1 MKCTLKLIVAA
12 TTCALLAQSAFA
24 ADNSTKRDEFFWLSE
39 INKASLVINTD
50 EGLLPK
56 SVAGKIANGLQ
67 TVINNGNKENGARP
81 NRVIAFEPYL
91 IKEVGMDATMLHVGR
106 SSQDMHAT
114 YYSAI
119 MRDNVLA
126 VSLKLA
132 DIMQTLN
139 DMAKAN
145 TKTIVPNYT
154 NGVAA
159 QPNSYAHYLQ
169 GFLASFK
176 RDAQRLEEFYARLN
190 LCAMGTTVLNGTG
203 WPLNRDRMAQY
214 LGFDGPV
221 PDAYDAAQ
229 MKPVDEPV
237 EFGAILTSIALHVG
251 SFIEDV
257 SVQYA
262 QPRPWILLQEG
273 GDNTYVSSAMPQ
285 KRNPGLMINV
295 RIAASNVIG
304 QAQTPIYRAHN
315 IVPGMVDAKR
325 VGPNTQ
331 MASETIKMLD
341 TFQRVLKALRIN
353 PERAMEELNN
363 DWTASQEIADV
374 LMREHK
380 LPFRVGH
387 HVASQMV
394 SYAKANNI
402 KPTDFPY
409 DQVKRIYAEVI
420 KKEYPQ
426 ASTECPMSE
435 QEFRKALDPVSIVN
449 NRRTAGGP
457 QVKELQKALDRTDKA
472 IADNRQWALGE
483 QKQIN
488 DSLAKLDK
496 DFKKFLK

>member
-262 QPRPWILLQEG
+262 QPRPWIQLVKAG
-273 GDNTYVSSAMPQ
+273 STYISSAMPQ
-285 KRNPGLMINV
+285 KRNPGLINNCRRNAAV
-295 RIAASNVIG
+295 VISESQNVLLRIHNLNEGMPDARDNEINLEWLCDALNVIETFKG
-304 QAQTPIYRAHN
+304 
-315 IVPGMVDAKR
+315 IVGGMQVSR
-325 VGPNTQ
+325 
-331 MASETIKMLD
+331 
-341 TFQRVLKALRIN
+341 
-353 PERAMEELNN
+353 ERALEELDQ
-363 DWTASQEIADV
+363 DWTCTQNIADMMMIDD
-374 LMREHK
+374 LFD
-380 LPFRVGH
+380 LCF
-387 HVASQMV
+387 
-394 SYAKANNI
+394 I
-402 KPTDFPY
+402 D
-409 DQVKRIYAEVI
+409 
-420 KKEYPQ
+420 
-426 ASTECPMSE
+426 
-435 QEFRKALDPVSIVN
+435 IV
-449 NRRTAGGP
+449 
-457 QVKELQKALDRTDKA
+457 DRL
-472 IADNRQWALGE
+472 RQ
-483 QKQIN
+483 
-488 DSLAKLDK
+488 
-496 DFKKFLK
+496 

>member
-1 MKCTLKLIVAA
+1 MKKFALG
-12 TTCALLAQSAFA
+12 LLAAACASALWSS
-24 ADNSTKRDEFFWLSE
+24 DTVRDEFFWLGE
-39 INKASLVINTD
+39 MNKATTVINTD
-50 EGLLPK
+50 EKLLDK
-56 SVAGKIANGLQ
+56 AVVKKVAHGLQ
-67 TVINNGNKENGARP
+67 TVIANGNKQGGPRP
-81 NRVIAFEPYL
+81 KEVIKFEPFL
-91 IKEVGMDATMLHVGR
+91 IKEAGMDVTMLHIGR

-114 YYSAI
+114 YRSAI

-126 VSLKLA
+126 LSEKLA
-132 DIMQTLN
+132 EVMSVINDIARKNQ
-139 DMAKAN
+139 A
-145 TKTIVPNYT
+145 TIVPNYT

-237 EFGAILTSIALHVG
+237 EFSAILTSIALHVG

-315 IVPGMVDAKR
+315 VVPGMVDAKR

>member
-1 MKCTLKLIVAA
+1 
-12 TTCALLAQSAFA
+12 
-24 ADNSTKRDEFFWLSE
+24 
-39 INKASLVINTD
+39 
-50 EGLLPK
+50 
-56 SVAGKIANGLQ
+56 
-67 TVINNGNKENGARP
+67 
-81 NRVIAFEPYL
+81 
-91 IKEVGMDATMLHVGR
+91 
-106 SSQDMHAT
+106 
-114 YYSAI
+114 
-119 MRDNVLA
+119 
-126 VSLKLA
+126 
-132 DIMQTLN
+132 
-139 DMAKAN
+139 
-145 TKTIVPNYT
+145 
-154 NGVAA
+154 
-159 QPNSYAHYLQ
+159 
-169 GFLASFK
+169 
-176 RDAQRLEEFYARLN
+176 
-190 LCAMGTTVLNGTG
+190 
-203 WPLNRDRMAQY
+203 
-214 LGFDGPV
+214 
-221 PDAYDAAQ
+221 
-229 MKPVDEPV
+229 
-237 EFGAILTSIALHVG
+237 
-251 SFIEDV
+251 
-257 SVQYA
+257 
-262 QPRPWILLQEG
+262 
-273 GDNTYVSSAMPQ
+273 
-285 KRNPGLMINV
+285 
-295 RIAASNVIG
+295 
-304 QAQTPIYRAHN
+304 
-315 IVPGMVDAKR
+315 
-325 VGPNTQ
+325 
-331 MASETIKMLD
+331 MLD

-426 ASTECPMSE
+426 ASTDCPMSE